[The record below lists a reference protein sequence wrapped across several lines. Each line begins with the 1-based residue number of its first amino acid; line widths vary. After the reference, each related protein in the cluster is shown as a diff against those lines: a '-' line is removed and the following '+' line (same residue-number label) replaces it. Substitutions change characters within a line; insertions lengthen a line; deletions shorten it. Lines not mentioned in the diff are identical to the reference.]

1 MKYYYE
7 FVGRAFEN
15 HQVAKF
21 GAFQRDVDIWV
32 SREGKQAR
40 FRKFIKTEKK
50 TSPKVINY

>member
-15 HQVAKF
+15 HQVTKF

-32 SREGKQAR
+32 SREGK
-40 FRKFIKTEKK
+40 
-50 TSPKVINY
+50 